1 MYVINSERTLISL
14 KEAPVK
20 FFFLFSIP
28 IKAFFFFFLF
38 VGLVGGGGG
47 GAEGEP
53 YVSLF
58 MWGN

>member
-28 IKAFFFFFLF
+28 IKAFFFYF
-38 VGLVGGGGG
+38 VGGWGG
-47 GAEGEP
+47 GALCVFV
-53 YVSLF
+53 YVGKL
-58 MWGN
+58 NCEYKEL

>member
-20 FFFLFSIP
+20 FFFFSP
-28 IKAFFFFFLF
+28 FFQFQLKLFLF
-38 VGLVGGGGG
+38 GG
-47 GAEGEP
+47 GEP